1 MTDVQATQDEA
12 NCRARQVTV
21 AAGAVSLRNI
31 YKTYQIGGKVLNAL
45 DGINLEV
52 QSGEIYGIIGRSG
65 AGKSTLVR
73 CINMLERPT
82 SGDVIVGKWNMSQ
95 LNASQLRV
103 ARRNIGM
110 IFQHFNLLSSRTVR
124 QNIALP
130 LELEGTPRA
139 SINRRVND
147 LMALVGLSELAGKYV
162 SQISGG
168 QKQRVGIARALANNP
183 RVLLS
188 DEATSAL
195 DPETTRSTLTLLER
209 LNQELGITIIMIT
222 HQMEV
227 VQRICDRVA
236 VIDKGIVV
244 EEGTV
249 GEVFGEPR
257 TTTAASLVSEATG
270 QVLPA
275 ETVAGLLRD
284 ASSDTKIW
292 RISGHQADVLT
303 KLIGEFNLNVTL
315 IQALVEDYQGVSLGT
330 LLVRVEGSLVDRLA
344 AKKWAQTAEVEI
356 EEVDHVE

>member
-1 MTDVQATQDEA
+1 MTDVQVTQDEA
-12 NCRARQVTV
+12 LCRARQVTLS
-21 AAGAVSLRNI
+21 AGAVSLRNI
-31 YKTYQIGGKVLNAL
+31 YKKYQMDGKVLHAL

-52 QSGEIYGIIGRSG
+52 RSGEIYGIIGRSG

-73 CINMLERPT
+73 CINMLEKPT
-82 SGDVIVGKWNMSQ
+82 SGEVIVGDWNMSQ
-95 LNASQLRV
+95 MNDAKLRV

-130 LELEGTPRA
+130 LELEGMPRA
-139 SINRRVND
+139 SMNQRVDD
-147 LMALVGLSELAGKYV
+147 LMALVGLSELADKYV

-195 DPETTRSTLTLLER
+195 DPETTRSTLALLEK

-236 VIDKGIVV
+236 VIDKGVVV

-249 GEVFGEPR
+249 GEVFGDPK

-270 QVLPA
+270 QVLPS
-275 ETVAGLLRD
+275 ETITGLLQKASPD
-284 ASSDTKIW
+284 AKIW
-292 RISGHQADVLT
+292 RISGHQGDVFT
-303 KLIGEFNLNVTL
+303 QLIKEFNLQVTL
-315 IQALVEDYQGVSLGT
+315 IQALVEDYQGIPLGT
-330 LLVRVEGSLVDRLA
+330 LLVRVEGPSIDRLA
-344 AKKWAQTAEVEI
+344 AMKWAKSVEIEI